1 MTKKFLKGSG
11 KKKKKME
18 AKWKKKNNNK
28 KKQQQKKQALKLA
41 LQQMGKVEA
50 RNWLIDTLE
59 IVSYLAHR

>member
-1 MTKKFLKGSG
+1 
-11 KKKKKME
+11 ME
-18 AKWKKKNNNK
+18 AKWKKKKTNNK